1 MDRQQGRHMANDQI
15 SLDEYIKQLNT
26 RVEDLKVSEQIN
38 FGQMGLTPIESLTY
52 SSGDNGSK
60 WTADTG
66 ASFASGVTYSHPS
79 YGAVPNVN
87 IGSGVNVTSPVW
99 TTTTN
104 NTGGYTFANQ
114 NIQPTNTVHIKDEN
128 ADLLINDKS
137 LKTWMERVEERLNIL
152 TPNPEM
158 EKDWDDLRKLGER
171 YRKLEKK
178 CKEKSD
184 TWNKLKAMPK
194 PEIK

>member
-1 MDRQQGRHMANDQI
+1 MANDQI
-15 SLDEYIKQLNT
+15 SLDKYIKQLNT

-38 FGQMGLTPIESLTY
+38 FRQMGLTPIEPLDYTYTSGGSLH
-52 SSGDNGSK
+52 SG
-60 WTADTG
+60 
-66 ASFASGVTYSHPS
+66 
-79 YGAVPNVN
+79 YGAVPNVT
-87 IGSGVNVTSPVW
+87 IGSTTHTSATGINVSSPVW
-99 TTTTN
+99 TTNTTAGQYSFTGQ
-104 NTGGYTFANQ
+104 NT
-114 NIQPTNTVHIKDEN
+114 QPSNTVHIKGKD

-137 LKTWMERVEERLNIL
+137 LKTWMEKVEERLNIL

-158 EKDWDDLRKLGER
+158 EKEWNDLRKLGER

-184 TWNKLKAMPK
+184 MWNKLKAMPK

>member
-1 MDRQQGRHMANDQI
+1 MATTEESLSELLDQHDTVIIEDPRI
-15 SLDEYIKQLNT
+15 SDWSWQAH
-26 RVEDLKVSEQIN
+26 
-38 FGQMGLTPIESLTY
+38 PIEPLTTY
-52 SSGDNGSK
+52 SISNGS
-60 WTADTG
+60 TG
-66 ASFASGVTYSHPS
+66 SPY
-79 YGAVPNVN
+79 YGAVPNVH
-87 IGSGVNVTSPVW
+87 IGGMSATGINVTSPVW

-114 NIQPTNTVHIKDEN
+114 NIQPGNTVHIRGED
-128 ADLLINDKS
+128 ADLLINEKS
-137 LKTWMERVEERLNIL
+137 LKIWMERVEEQLNIL
-152 TPNPEM
+152 TPNPEL
-158 EKDWDDLRKLGER
+158 EKEWDQLRKLGER

>member
-1 MDRQQGRHMANDQI
+1 MANDQI
-15 SLDEYIKQLNT
+15 SLDEYLKQLNT
-26 RVEDLKVSEQIN
+26 RVEVEVEDYKVPDWKWEAN
-38 FGQMGLTPIESLTY
+38 PIEQLTINGIDPLTTY
-52 SSGDNGSK
+52 SSGTSYRAQQAMPIVTIGHGS
-60 WTADTG
+60 
-66 ASFASGVTYSHPS
+66 
-79 YGAVPNVN
+79 NVN
-87 IGSGVNVTSPVW
+87 PTVW

-114 NIQPTNTVHIKDEN
+114 NIQPNNTIQIKGEN

-137 LKTWMERVEERLNIL
+137 LKTWMEKVEERLNIL

-158 EKDWDDLRKLGER
+158 EAEWDQLRKLGER

-184 TWNKLKAMPK
+184 MWNKLKAMPK